1 MSPVGDLLR
10 NRCRKFPSLINCC
23 TLKWFQPWPQEA
35 LVSVAQQFLER
46 INEETL
52 SKEQKESMTNLFP
65 IIHKSVERAAD
76 QFFVE
81 LRRKTYVTPK
91 SYLDSIQLY

>member
-1 MSPVGDLLR
+1 M
-10 NRCRKFPSLINCC
+10 
-23 TLKWFQPWPQEA
+23 
-35 LVSVAQQFLER
+35 SVAHQFLER
-46 INEETL
+46 IGEDTL
-52 SKEQKESMTNLFP
+52 TKEQKESLTNLFP
-65 IIHKSVERAAD
+65 IIHKSVEKAAD